1 MCQAEWHEL
10 ESDPGLFTL
19 LLEDFGVG
27 GVQVEE
33 VYDLSKPINET
44 VYGFIFLFRWD
55 QSKRKSSRRTGR
67 GSSGST
73 TSLVS
78 TNVTSTLVGS
88 QPAPDPLRLTT
99 NNLKVSTSSQSRIIP
114 GLVSDGRAILETD
127 DPNQVTQLD
136 STDPNI
142 SNSGM
147 SGELFFARQ
156 TVQNSCATHAL
167 LSVLLNRP
175 ELDLGHMLNEF
186 HRATRNLSPEAKGM
200 AIGSMPQLAQAHNK
214 HATKSISSVVN
225 PANSTGSMPEPS
237 EAAAAAV
244 SAALAST
251 QGVNNPVSTVE
262 SSVSLTSSATSN
274 SGVAQPDTFHFVSYV
289 PFGGFLYELDGLKP
303 DPINHGPLRNPVS
316 QWDWTEQCTDILR
329 QRMQEQDVRY
339 CLMAVVPDRRLHL
352 TKRMC
357 TLNTNLKT
365 IKEIIVQKA
374 RFEVKRRQG
383 SFHSSLVNGN
393 TDLQNKSPAAYSE
406 FGLQSDFDSKTVKR
420 ARSISKQEPS
430 DSALDAASDALESC
444 EHSTFGRERNLD
456 VDNGRPIQTRS
467 VTRAAATV
475 SLKPNELDRTS
486 SNREQ
491 PVQSSMHVTSNP
503 PTPLIHG
510 QDSTRKRFLLHPSL
524 ERDETAVDGDDWVC
538 DRKRRL
544 VETNSPVPDPDSS
557 PQFSS
562 QLKPPSD
569 RMNKFLAS
577 IVSTESPLLTTLTE
591 TVAAEA
597 QACAFELKQ
606 EQERQITGTQ
616 SDLPLQEHNQK
627 KELSDSTASG
637 FCGYSTGEDLPS
649 AELCTENLTKATM
662 GNCGFKRDARS
673 PVSLNTK
680 LLNECCSHSL
690 NILQLSS
697 VRSRRSFNATF
708 TTQHRAFAAEVTKPL
723 TVDTELW
730 HNTAVDSARVP
741 NHNQAIDGL
750 DLHKKVL
757 SPETNECRPQT
768 RALTRARVKHS
779 PSSANQLSNSA
790 QPPPTSV
797 INNGLLHPFVKTS
810 PPACSPFL
818 PHSPNS
824 CCSSSWLDNSE
835 RKSGSSLFTSEKDA
849 ELSTTDCPPSN
860 CAPTSDPALTDSVT
874 AACRAYKYPTR
885 SSTKRDTLASH
896 NLAQCRAITP
906 LTSNTITHYPDSQSI
921 SEVVEEDVPA
931 TQLSAL
937 HDMRDTY
944 TSSPGR
950 TETNSTHGFSEM
962 QSRQLTVGELQFLM
976 TRIKEQIKL
985 CADSLAEE
993 EKKRQMY
1000 RLDDSRRVH
1009 NYEPFIRAYLLALV
1023 KNGMLRNLVLSTLQN
1038 TTVGSNSTPNTI
1050 VNPSASSTRF
1060 QKSTPNSDRS
1070 NAARRT
1076 YIDRIADTLSSTS
1089 PPSAAPSRRHLSSDS
1104 KKVLPASSPTRLR
1117 ARTRL
1122 FSSVVSNSDT
1132 QPDNSTDLSDMFT
1145 SPVISSNSIADSR
1158 ALSSPIKSSPLVAT
1172 NNSVPIDT
1180 TSDRQSC
1187 FLSRLNASV
1196 MGSTEKLSDT
1206 DYNSKK
1212 CENNCSGTM
1221 LSEINPTVSTENHKD
1236 PIDYSDGTTV
1246 TIISDSPVIS
1256 STTCASYSSC
1266 GSASLSPQSSSS
1278 SRSAAYL
1285 RPRPSLCRS
1294 QPASEG
1300 NISRKSLRPRVSSEQ
1315 TANKH
1320 RSVTENCR
1328 STITHTSVTHSRS
1341 SSVKQKSAYCFVES
1355 VESGN
1360 KCKSGNG
1367 SDPFPA
1373 LFCQRMRRRRLC

>member
-55 QSKRKSSRRTGR
+55 RSKRKSSRRTGR

-73 TSLVS
+73 TSLVN
-78 TNVTSTLVGS
+78 TNVTSAPVGN

-99 NNLKVSTSSQSRIIP
+99 NNPKISTSSQSRLTS
-114 GLVSDGRAILETD
+114 GLVSEGRAVLETD
-127 DPNQVTQLD
+127 NFNQVAQPD
-136 STDPNI
+136 STDPHI
-142 SNSGM
+142 SNGGVA
-147 SGELFFARQ
+147 GELFFARQ

-214 HATKSISSVVN
+214 HATRSISSIVN
-225 PANSTGSMPEPS
+225 PAQSTGLMPEPS

-251 QGVNNPVSTVE
+251 QGVSNPVPAVE
-262 SSVSLTSSATSN
+262 SSVSLTSSTTSN
-274 SGVAQPDTFHFVSYV
+274 SSVAQPDTFHFVSYV

-303 DPINHGPLRNPVS
+303 DPINHGPLRNPVNE
-316 QWDWTEQCTDILR
+316 WDWTEQCTDILR

-365 IKEIIVQKA
+365 IKEIILQKA
-374 RFEVKRRQG
+374 RFEAKRRHG

-393 TDLQNKSPAAYSE
+393 MDLQNKSPTAYSE
-406 FGLQSDFDSKTVKR
+406 FGLQSGFDSKTVKR

-430 DSALDAASDALESC
+430 DSMLDTASDALESC
-444 EHSTFGRERNLD
+444 EHSNRERSLGI
-456 VDNGRPIQTRS
+456 DNGRPIQTRS
-467 VTRAAATV
+467 VTRSAATV
-475 SLKPNELDRTS
+475 PLKPIELDRTS
-486 SNREQ
+486 SDTEQ
-491 PVQSSMHVTSNP
+491 PVQSSVHVTSNQ

-524 ERDETAVDGDDWVC
+524 ESDETAVDGDDWVC

-544 VETNSPVPDPDSS
+544 IETNSPVPDPDCS

-606 EQERQITGTQ
+606 EQERQITCTQ

-627 KELSDSTASG
+627 KELSDSTSSVL
-637 FCGYSTGEDLPS
+637 CRYSTGEDLPS
-649 AELCTENLTKATM
+649 AELCTGNLTKATM
-662 GNCGFKRDARS
+662 GNCGFKRDACS
-673 PVSLNTK
+673 PVSLDTK
-680 LLNECCSHSL
+680 HSNECCSHSL
-690 NILQLSS
+690 NVLRLSA
-697 VRSRRSFNATF
+697 VRSRRSFAATF

-741 NHNQAIDGL
+741 NHSQAVGDL
-750 DLHKKVL
+750 DLHKKML
-757 SPETNECRPQT
+757 SPEANESRPQT

-779 PSSANQLSNSA
+779 PSNANRPSNSA
-790 QPPPTSV
+790 QPPATSV
-797 INNGLLHPFVKTS
+797 ISNGLLHPFIKSS
-810 PPACSPFL
+810 PAAYSPFL

-835 RKSGSSLFTSEKDA
+835 RKSGSSLLTSERDA

-860 CAPTSDPALTDSVT
+860 CASTSDPALTDSMT
-874 AACRAYKYPTR
+874 AASRAYKYPTR

-906 LTSNTITHYPDSQSI
+906 LTSNTTTHYPNSQSVY
-921 SEVVEEDVPA
+921 EVVEEGVTA

-937 HDMRDTY
+937 HDVGDTY
-944 TSSPGR
+944 NSSPGR
-950 TETNSTHGFSEM
+950 TEINSSAHGFSEI

-985 CADSLAEE
+985 CTDSLAEE

-1023 KNGMLRNLVLSTLQN
+1023 KNGMLQNLVLSTLQT
-1038 TTVGSNSTPNTI
+1038 TTVGSNSTQNTI
-1050 VNPSASSTRF
+1050 VNPSASSTRL

-1076 YIDRIADTLSSTS
+1076 YIDRIADTLSCTS
-1089 PPSAAPSRRHLSSDS
+1089 PPNAASSHRHLSSES
-1104 KKVLPASSPTRLR
+1104 RKVLPASSPTRLR

-1122 FSSVVSNSDT
+1122 SSSIPSNSDT
-1132 QPDNSTDLSDMFT
+1132 QPDNSADLSDMFT
-1145 SPVISSNSIADSR
+1145 SPVVSSNSIADSH
-1158 ALSSPIKSSPLVAT
+1158 APDSPIKSSPLIAT
-1172 NNSVPIDT
+1172 NNSVPINT
-1180 TSDRQSC
+1180 ISDRQSC

-1196 MGSTEKLSDT
+1196 DDSTEKLSDT

-1212 CENNCSGTM
+1212 FENHCSGTM
-1221 LSEINPTVSTENHKD
+1221 LSEVNPPVSTESHKD
-1236 PIDYSDGTTV
+1236 PIEYSDSTTV

-1256 STTCASYSSC
+1256 STTGASYSSC
-1266 GSASLSPQSSSS
+1266 GSASLSPQSSTS
-1278 SRSAAYL
+1278 SRSVAYL
-1285 RPRPSLCRS
+1285 RPRPSVCRS
-1294 QPASEG
+1294 QPTSEG

-1315 TANKH
+1315 TGNKH
-1320 RSVTENCR
+1320 RSVTENCK
-1328 STITHTSVTHSRS
+1328 STITPTSVTHNR
-1341 SSVKQKSAYCFVES
+1341 SSVKQKNAYCFVES

-1360 KCKSGNG
+1360 KCKSGSG
-1367 SDPFPA
+1367 SGPFPS